1 MATSGSKTVK
11 VTNWN
16 NLVFSWSTSS
26 QSTANNTSTV
36 AWALKLTAGSDGYIS
51 SSASKDWSVTV
62 NGTNY
67 SGTNTVGISNNSTK
81 TLASGTTI
89 ITHNADGTK
98 TFSYSFSQEFNIQFD
113 GTIGTISGSGS
124 GTLNT
129 IPRKSSLT
137 ASNGTLGVAQSVTIS
152 RASST
157 FKHRIQYKCGSTS
170 GYVAGSASTYT
181 TATSITWTP
190 PLSLASQ
197 NTTGTA
203 VSVQFVLGT
212 YNANN
217 ELIGYTYKTISCAIP
232 ASVKPSCSLTLE
244 DVNNIDDI
252 YGSPVQGLSAI
263 KITVNATTSY
273 GSPIASYL
281 ITADGKTY
289 TTQTATTA
297 VLIKA
302 GSSPITATVTD
313 KRGRKGTASY
323 TMSVQAYERPNVS
336 KLTVHRCD
344 SNGTENPSGSYI
356 KATFSAAISGLN
368 SKNTASYV
376 LKYKKSSA
384 STYTTQTV
392 TALANKY
399 TVTDHSVIFAAETGS
414 SYDIQVVATD
424 RHYSDTRTTSA
435 STAFTLFHFG
445 KDGKSLGIGKV
456 VENPGWFE
464 NDLPLQNNKT
474 LVQKG
479 NRYTLS
485 SPGTSG
491 TSGYVLMAQITVTA
505 ANADTPITF
514 VLSRRQENAPM
525 TVHIRLKNASGVV
538 ATLESIK
545 YEGANYDA
553 YAYSADGTTW
563 GLYVLKGSAYDT
575 ITIQDWYTSSTMN
588 SRVSVT
594 FPGTLVSTVPT
605 PYYKATPA
613 QLESLL
619 DYIYPVGSVYI
630 SYSHNSPTTMFGGT
644 WVRIENAFLW
654 ATTASG
660 TIGQTGGESEVTLTT
675 EQMPSHRHSISIA
688 NTATGSTTASNKI
701 RYNNDNS
708 SYVGTGYTEY
718 SGSGQAHNNM
728 PPYIQVSVWRRTA

>member
-1 MATSGSKTVK
+1 MATSGTTTVK

-16 NLVFSWSTSS
+16 NLVFSWSVSS

-36 AWALKLTAGSDGYIS
+36 AWTLKLTSSSDGYIS
-51 SSASKDWSVTV
+51 SSASKDWAVTV
-62 NGTNY
+62 NGTKY

-89 ITHNADGTK
+89 ITHNTDGTK
-98 TFSYSFSQEFNIQFD
+98 TFSYSFSQEFAITFN
-113 GTIGTISGSGS
+113 GSSIGTISGSGN
-124 GTLNT
+124 GALNT

-137 ASNGTLGVAQSVTIS
+137 ASNGTLGVAQVVTIS
-152 RASST
+152 RANST
-157 FKHRIQYKCGSTS
+157 FKHRIQYKCGSAS

-203 VSVQFVLGT
+203 VSVQFTLGT

-217 ELIGYTYKTISCAIP
+217 ELIGYAYKTISCAIP

-244 DVNNIDDI
+244 DVNNVDDL

-336 KLTVHRCD
+336 KLAVHRCD

-392 TALANKY
+392 TALANTY
-399 TVTDHSVIFAAETGS
+399 TVTDHSVIFAADTGS

-435 STAFTLFHFG
+435 STAFTLLHFG
-445 KDGKSLGIGKV
+445 KDSKSLGIGKV
-456 VENPGWFE
+456 VENPGWVE
-464 NDLPLQNNKT
+464 SDLPIQSNKT
-474 LVQKG
+474 LVQRG
-479 NRYTLS
+479 NRYGFS

-491 TSGYVLMAQITVTA
+491 TSGFVLMAQITVTA
-505 ANADTPITF
+505 ANADTPMTF

-538 ATLESIK
+538 ATLESIR

-575 ITIQDWYTSSTMN
+575 ITLQDWYTSKTME
-588 SRVSVT
+588 SRVNVT
-594 FPGTLVSTVPT
+594 FPGTLVSQVPT

-630 SYSHNSPTTMFGGT
+630 SYSHNSPATMFGGT

-660 TIGQTGGESEVTLTT
+660 VIGQTGGASEVTLTAN
-675 EQMPSHRHSISIA
+675 QIPAHSH
-688 NTATGSTTASNKI
+688 GS
-701 RYNNDNS
+701 
-708 SYVGTGYTEY
+708 VY
-718 SGSGQAHNNM
+718 SGNVSGTKTHAWLASGGSAMAYGTVSTGGGQPHNNM
-728 PPYIQVSVWRRTA
+728 PPYVQVSVWRRTA